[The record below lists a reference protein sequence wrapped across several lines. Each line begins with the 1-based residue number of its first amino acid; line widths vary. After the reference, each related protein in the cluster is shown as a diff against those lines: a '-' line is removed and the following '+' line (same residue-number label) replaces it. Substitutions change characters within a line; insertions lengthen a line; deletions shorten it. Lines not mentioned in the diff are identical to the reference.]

1 MEGQCSGITK
11 GGARCRAFVMPGSTF
26 CIAHDPNRV
35 VELAEYRKRG
45 GQNRSNSARAR
56 RSLGDLR
63 DLGAVQVALLKALKG
78 LEDGHVEPTVATAM
92 ATVGRA
98 LVAVAS
104 ANAAVTFEAQLA
116 DMARQIAE
124 LRDRRPA

>member
-11 GGARCRAFVMPGSTF
+11 GGARCRAFVMPGSSF
-26 CIAHDPNRV
+26 CISHDPSRV
-35 VELAEYRKRG
+35 VELAEYRKRC

-78 LEDGHVEPTVATAM
+78 LEDGNVEATVATAM

-98 LVAVAS
+98 LVAVS
-104 ANAAVTFEAQLA
+104 QANAVVTFEERLSE
-116 DMARQIAE
+116 MARQIEE
-124 LRDRRPA
+124 LREGRPA